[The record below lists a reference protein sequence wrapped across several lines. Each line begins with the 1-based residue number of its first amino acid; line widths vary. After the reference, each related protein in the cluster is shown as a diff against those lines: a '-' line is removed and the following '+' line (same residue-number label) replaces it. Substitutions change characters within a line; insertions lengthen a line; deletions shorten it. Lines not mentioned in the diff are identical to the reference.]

1 MKKLLLITMLIGGC
15 ATTQLTTT
23 DYQRE
28 SICKLDNRDSYWGD
42 CYIENILND
51 LNFEA
56 FSKWQKKERPK
67 SADAWEVVTY
77 TNQKILNWL
86 TDETI
91 NYEDANTLFALE
103 LESYNSTK
111 EQELAEIIEADRV
124 FSEKL
129 QKLSATLRESNAN
142 KSGYNNNSSIKNN
155 SEPAKLGRTYKL
167 KSSYEYYSRKVCVYA
182 HQTDTKTF
190 TVSGMVNC
198 PPYKYFGS

>member
-1 MKKLLLITMLIGGC
+1 MKRVLLISVIIAGC
-15 ATTQLTTT
+15 STTQLTTA
-23 DYQRE
+23 DFQRE

-42 CYIENILND
+42 CYIKNTLDD

-67 SADAWEVVTY
+67 SASAWEVVTY

-86 TDETI
+86 TEETI
-91 NYEDANTLFALE
+91 NYEDANTLFKLE
-103 LESYNSTK
+103 LESYNSTR

-129 QKLSATLRESNAN
+129 QKLSDTLRQSNAN
-142 KSGYNNNSSIKNN
+142 KSGYNNNSSINNN
-155 SEPAKLGRTYKL
+155 SEPAKLGKTYKL
-167 KSSYEYYSRKVCVYA
+167 KSSYKYYSRKVCVYA
-182 HQTDTKTF
+182 FRTDTRTF
-190 TVSGMVNC
+190 TVSEMNNC